1 MNLLS
6 VEINQGGNVG
16 SAQSRRERTE
26 GRKKRRVGNLLSF
39 WTRLRDLF
47 YRFAFCLLLLSIYV
61 VVVVVELMLLF
72 SACCRVSV
80 VVVVVAVFALRLRL
94 RLLPLICL
102 PLLFAH

>member
-16 SAQSRRERTE
+16 SAQRR
-26 GRKKRRVGNLLSF
+26 GKKRSVGRSWESSF
-39 WTRLRDLF
+39 ILDDLF

-61 VVVVVELMLLF
+61 VVVELLLF
-72 SACCRVSV
+72 SACCRVSVV

-94 RLLPLICL
+94 RLLPLIYL